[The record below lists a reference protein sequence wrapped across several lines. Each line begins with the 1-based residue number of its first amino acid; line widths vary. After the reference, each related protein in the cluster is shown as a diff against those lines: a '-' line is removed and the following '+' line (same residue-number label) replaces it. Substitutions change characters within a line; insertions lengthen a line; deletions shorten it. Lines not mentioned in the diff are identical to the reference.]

1 MLGTIVLSLDS
12 LFAGAALRF
21 FGLSK
26 RHWPLAWRAVGLA
39 DLVALLMGR
48 GMSVVIRTPMTSF
61 QQVSLFAGCALVAI
75 FLGRLCSERPRV
87 VILGMAV
94 LFSIDNLLAGAQ
106 FASLLSGALVAV
118 TAGILSCVACV
129 SGLHVAAAIAVHVRP
144 RVSFGLAS
152 AAVVTA
158 FLVF

>member
-1 MLGTIVLSLDS
+1 MLGTIALSLDS
-12 LFAGAALRF
+12 MFAGAALGF

-26 RHWPLAWRAVGLA
+26 RHWALAWRAVGLM
-39 DLVALLMGR
+39 DVTALLIGR
-48 GMSVVIRTPMTSF
+48 GMSGVIRTPMTSF
-61 QQVSLFAGCALVAI
+61 QQVTLFAGCALVVI
-75 FLGRLCSERPRV
+75 FLGRLCSDRPRV

-94 LFSIDNLLAGAQ
+94 LFSIDNLLAGSQ
-106 FASLLSGALVAV
+106 LGSLPSSALVAV
-118 TAGILSCVACV
+118 TTGILSCVACV
-129 SGLHVAAAIAVHVRP
+129 SGLHVAAAMAVHVRP